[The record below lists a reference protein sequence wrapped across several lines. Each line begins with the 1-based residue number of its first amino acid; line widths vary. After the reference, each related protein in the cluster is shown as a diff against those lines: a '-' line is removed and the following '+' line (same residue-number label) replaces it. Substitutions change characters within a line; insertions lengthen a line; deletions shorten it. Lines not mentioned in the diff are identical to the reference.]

1 MCLMLYNFFL
11 IQIQIKCITV
21 LKCLFLII
29 LHITGSN
36 HLFKIWASLHQE
48 VAGDGERS
56 TRGRASAFESWRKRD
71 SGQVDSTQGG
81 GYLWR
86 EGTFF
91 PQNEDKWVQGQ
102 NNTKM
107 EVKEEDRVHAHSPW
121 VFSTKQCGKLMT
133 AWKEHR
139 ALDFKLEL
147 YYSPLRLNP
156 VCQRVEATCFR
167 KEGKKRLNF
176 EPQLWF
182 LKHYYN
188 CFWIRFWGWP
198 LIRNNGFLRWRLS
211 LKKGQF
217 DYNELGWMWVR
228 D

>member
-1 MCLMLYNFFL
+1 MCLMLYKFFF

-21 LKCLFLII
+21 LKCLYLII

-36 HLFKIWASLHQE
+36 HLFKIWATLHQE
-48 VAGDGERS
+48 MAGDGERS
-56 TRGRASAFESWRKRD
+56 TRGRASAFKSWRKRD

-81 GYLWR
+81 GDLWR

-91 PQNEDKWVQGQ
+91 PQNEGKWVQGQ
-102 NNTKM
+102 NNTEM

-167 KEGKKRLNF
+167 KEKKKRLNF
-176 EPQLWF
+176 EPL
-182 LKHYYN
+182 L
-188 CFWIRFWGWP
+188 
-198 LIRNNGFLRWRLS
+198 
-211 LKKGQF
+211 
-217 DYNELGWMWVR
+217 
-228 D
+228 